1 MYRCSRWCFY
11 SIFMKERNGRNLW
24 ETSEKGMREIKGRV
38 LSVSPAVAGGVFLK
52 KGGGTREAVRLGGR
66 QGELLPC
73 LSFRHP
79 LCRRQLCR

>member
-1 MYRCSRWCFY
+1 MVFLLDLYEGEKWEKFVGDKR
-11 SIFMKERNGRNLW
+11 ER
-24 ETSEKGMREIKGRV
+24 MREIKGRV

-79 LCRRQLCR
+79 LCRRQLCG